1 MPFGSSLSIGVAV
14 IIGPWLA
21 AVLFLACADTCSPP
35 PPPFFVR
42 PRLGVRPAET
52 DFVGGVSPRG
62 SPFGCCCRRRLAVS
76 GVGGIVAHAVTSLAF
91 VRLQK
96 VYDLSH
102 RLLNRNFNAGRELGQ
117 FLGNWDKV
125 RIDRKWNFSDM
136 IMICARIGVKGR
148 INYNSAN
155 ILPFFSLIQ
164 PLLT

>member
-1 MPFGSSLSIGVAV
+1 MPSGSSLSIGVAV

-21 AVLFLACADTCSPP
+21 AVLFLACADTCS

-102 RLLNRNFNAGRELGQ
+102 RVFSLKRPKRNFNDGRELGQ
-117 FLGNWDKV
+117 FLGNWDMV
-125 RIDRKWNFSDM
+125 YIEKWIFSDT
-136 IMICARIGVKGR
+136 IMICSRSKR
-148 INYNSAN
+148 QNQ
-155 ILPFFSLIQ
+155 L
-164 PLLT
+164 